1 MASLRLPLRWSAAS
15 FALSGLAWAI
25 ATSLHPNIFVGDLAE
40 TVRHTSSWQVIHLL
54 VMAGCVLA
62 IVGSAGIVAVHDDGF
77 GRAGSWA
84 LAGIVVGAVVTAS
97 LMFTEAFAF
106 PLIAEEAPHLLEF
119 DGPLLGSLPLRA
131 LLVVAGFYP
140 IGLAVLGVL
149 ATRADVAPSA
159 GRGLVA
165 AEAAYLVLA
174 GPFLP
179 VVGVAASWA
188 LAAAHLW
195 WAQVLWTR
203 AATPRTRV
211 GSIDATAR
219 RPEPLTLSQ

>member
-1 MASLRLPLRWSAAS
+1 MAPLRLPLRWAAVA
-15 FALSGLAWAI
+15 FGLSGLAWAV

-40 TVRHTSSWQVIHLL
+40 TVRHTHSWQAIHLL
-54 VMAGCVLA
+54 VMAGCILA
-62 IVGSAGIVAVHDDGF
+62 IVGSAGIVALHDSGF
-77 GRAGSWA
+77 GRPGRWT

-106 PLIAEEAPHLLEF
+106 PLIAEEAPHLLEL

-131 LLVVAGFYP
+131 LLVVAGAYP
-140 IGLAVLGVL
+140 IGLAVLGLL
-149 ATRADVAPSA
+149 ATRAGVAPSA
-159 GRGLVA
+159 GRGLVVA
-165 AEAAYLVLA
+165 VVGYLVLA

-195 WAQVLWTR
+195 WAVVLWNAG
-203 AATPRTRV
+203 AASAVDPEPS
-211 GSIDATAR
+211 GPAMA
-219 RPEPLTLSQ
+219 RPEPVTLAQ